1 MTCSGTNIDIH
12 DIVWMFYSRTSSTPL
27 TIWSNNSLTT
37 GSSNRYDVNTY
48 YNAGINYTSTVSGI
62 PNRSILTT
70 TLHIYRAVASDSGT
84 YVCSCNNMKP
94 TCSSTTVA
102 KVALSVCKNNH
113 IFYIKIFS
121 IN

>member
-1 MTCSGTNIDIH
+1 MTCSGTNIDIN
-12 DIVWMFYSRTSSTPL
+12 DIVWMFYSTTSSTPL
-27 TIWSNNSLTT
+27 TIWSNNALTT
-37 GSSNRYDVNTY
+37 GSSNRYMVY
-48 YNAGINYTSTVSGI
+48 SYFNAGNNFTTTVLGIPITSSLTST
-62 PNRSILTT
+62 LY
-70 TLHIYRAVASDSGT
+70 IYPAVASDSGT
-84 YVCSCNNMKP
+84 YVCSCNTYKS